1 MGMASDIR
9 ISAEPVDAQRCKF
22 LVDRPVYQGVRRFA
36 ARAEAAGSPLA
47 EALFALP
54 GVREVIVSGNLVT
67 VVKES
72 PEAWQVAGKAV
83 GAAIRQALEGPAPA
97 VADRAPATGAA
108 RVSDD
113 ELYERVNDLFEQQV
127 NPMVARH
134 GGRVEL
140 IDVQESIVLLRMS
153 GGCQGCGM
161 ASVTLRQGIEGMLNQ
176 YLPEVKGIVDITDH
190 ASGNNP
196 YFASAKK

>member
-83 GAAIRQALEGPAPA
+83 GAAIRRALESPAPA
-97 VADRAPATGAA
+97 IADRAPATGAA

>member
-1 MGMASDIR
+1 MASDIQ
-9 ISAEPVDAQRCKF
+9 ITAEPVDAQRCKF

-36 ARAEAAGSPLA
+36 DQSEAAGSPLA

-54 GVREVIVSGNLVT
+54 GVSELIVSGNLVT

-83 GAAIRQALEGPAPA
+83 GAAIRQALSAATPAI
-97 VADRAPATGAA
+97 ADRQPATGAA

-140 IDVQESIVLLRMS
+140 IDVQESIVMLRMS

-176 YLPEVKGIVDITDH
+176 NLPEVKGIVDITDH

>member
-1 MGMASDIR
+1 MAADIR
-9 ISAEPVDAQRCKF
+9 ITAEPVDAQRCKF

-36 ARAEAAGSPLA
+36 DQSEATGSPLA

-54 GVREVIVSGNLVT
+54 GVREIIVSGNLVT
-67 VVKES
+67 VSKDS
-72 PEAWQVAGKAV
+72 PEPWQVAGKAV
-83 GAAIRQALEGPAPA
+83 GAAIRQALGGPGPAI
-97 VADRAPATGAA
+97 ADRAPTTGAA

-113 ELYERVNDLFEQQV
+113 ELYERVSDLFEQQV

-140 IDVQESIVLLRMS
+140 IDVQESIILLRMS

-161 ASVTLRQGIEGMLNQ
+161 ASVTLRQGIEGMLQQ

-190 ASGNNP
+190 TSGTNP

>member
-1 MGMASDIR
+1 MASDIR
-9 ISAEPVDAQRCKF
+9 ITAEPVDAQRCKF

-36 ARAEAAGSPLA
+36 DQAEAVGSPLA
-47 EALFALP
+47 EGLFALP

-67 VVKES
+67 VVKDS

-83 GAAIRQALEGPAPA
+83 GAAIRQALSAAAPGI
-97 VADRAPATGAA
+97 ADRPPPTGAA

-140 IDVQESIVLLRMS
+140 IDVQESVVMLRMS

-161 ASVTLRQGIEGMLNQ
+161 ASVTLRQGIEGMLHQ

-190 ASGNNP
+190 ASGTNP

>member
-1 MGMASDIR
+1 MATEIR
-9 ISAEPVDAQRCKF
+9 ITAEPVDAQRCKF
-22 LVDRPVYQGVRRFA
+22 LVDRPVFEGVRRFA
-36 ARAEAAGSPLA
+36 DPSEAAGSPLA

-54 GVREVIVSGNLVT
+54 GVRELIVSGNLVT
-67 VVKES
+67 VVKDS

-83 GAAIRQALEGPAPA
+83 GAAIRQALSTDAPA
-97 VADRAPATGAA
+97 IADRAPATGAA

-140 IDVQESIVLLRMS
+140 IDVQESIVMLRMS

-161 ASVTLRQGIEGMLNQ
+161 ASVTLRQGIEGMMNQ

-190 ASGNNP
+190 TSGTNP

>member
-1 MGMASDIR
+1 MASDIR
-9 ISAEPVDAQRCKF
+9 ITAEPVDAQRCKF
-22 LVDRPVYQGVRRFA
+22 LVDRPVFEGVRRFA
-36 ARAEAAGSPLA
+36 DPGEAVGSPLA

-54 GVREVIVSGNLVT
+54 GVRELIVSGNLVT

-83 GAAIRQALEGPAPA
+83 GAAIRQALSAGGPAI
-97 VADRAPATGAA
+97 ADRPPATGAV

-113 ELYERVNDLFEQQV
+113 ELYERVSDLFEQQV

-140 IDVQESIVLLRMS
+140 IDVQESIVMLRMS

-190 ASGNNP
+190 MSGTNP

>member
-1 MGMASDIR
+1 MAADIR
-9 ISAEPVDAQRCKF
+9 ITAEPVDAQRCKF
-22 LVDRPVYQGVRRFA
+22 LVDQPVYQGVRRFA
-36 ARAEAAGSPLA
+36 DRTEAVGSPLA

-54 GVREVIVSGNLVT
+54 GVRELIVSGNLVT

-83 GAAIRQALEGPAPA
+83 GAAIRQALSAGVPP

-140 IDVQESIVLLRMS
+140 IDVQESIVMLRMS

-161 ASVTLRQGIEGMLNQ
+161 ASVTLRQGIEGILNQ

-190 ASGNNP
+190 TSGTNP

>member
-1 MGMASDIR
+1 
-9 ISAEPVDAQRCKF
+9 
-22 LVDRPVYQGVRRFA
+22 
-36 ARAEAAGSPLA
+36 
-47 EALFALP
+47 
-54 GVREVIVSGNLVT
+54 VSGNLVT

-83 GAAIRQALEGPAPA
+83 GTAIRQALEGPAPA
-97 VADRAPATGAA
+97 IADRAPATGAA